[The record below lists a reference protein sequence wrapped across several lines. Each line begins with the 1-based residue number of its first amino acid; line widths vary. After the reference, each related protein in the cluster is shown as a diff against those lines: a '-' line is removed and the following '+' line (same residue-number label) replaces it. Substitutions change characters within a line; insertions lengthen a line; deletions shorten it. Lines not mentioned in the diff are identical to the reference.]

1 MNERKFLSVSQRSFK
16 LMIYGAFSVICH
28 LVGILLYFLWHTDS
42 LPGYLLV
49 RTSSAMME
57 YSLMS
62 IVIIIISAVLLEKV
76 ERQNEDD

>member
-1 MNERKFLSVSQRSFK
+1 MNVRNFLSVSPRSFK

-28 LVGILLYFLWHTDS
+28 LVGILLYFLWHADS
-42 LPGYLLV
+42 LPSYLLV

-62 IVIIIISAVLLEKV
+62 IVIIIVAAVLLEKV

>member
-1 MNERKFLSVSQRSFK
+1 MNVRNFLNVSPRSFK

-28 LVGILLYFLWHTDS
+28 LVGILLYFLWHADI
-42 LPGYLLV
+42 LPDYLLV

-62 IVIIIISAVLLEKV
+62 IVIIIVAAVLLEKV

>member
-1 MNERKFLSVSQRSFK
+1 MNVRNFLSVSPRSFK

-28 LVGILLYFLWHTDS
+28 LVGILLYFLWHADS

-62 IVIIIISAVLLEKV
+62 IVIIIVATVLLEKV